1 MIPKRE
7 QLEARGNPMF
17 WPPTERA
24 MLASGVL
31 VAMFLVFLLM
41 TLAGQW
47 IPVLA
52 RELDTTVLSRVRTF
66 SIAMIAFWLGL
77 LWLSWLARR
86 RKPQSRAP
94 GVAVTYL
101 VGPSLLVMA
110 YFNGVHT
117 IATGL
122 ALVAAPALG
131 FVMFESRHV
140 TNAMLLAWLK
150 TILLALMV
158 SQGWVQDAPLYD
170 DPPPNRFLSPTW
182 IAIQV
187 LIGLPVGV
195 AILLLTRNIVEALQT
210 QEAHVREL
218 SRRDSLTGLWNRS
231 YLAELLEREAE
242 LAQRNRWPL
251 ALVVADIDH
260 FKQINDQFG
269 HASGDQALVSV
280 AATLQDSLRRID
292 HIGRYGGEEFLMVL
306 QNCDARAA
314 AAVAERCRAAIA
326 DTPLDL
332 DNGRISPTAS
342 FGVSAARGTSIDT
355 EALFR
360 AADEALYQAKSS
372 GRNRVI
378 IAP

>member
-1 MIPKRE
+1 MLPYRQ

-17 WPPTERA
+17 WPQTERA

-47 IPVLA
+47 LPVLA
-52 RELDTTVLSRVRTF
+52 HELDAQVLVRVQQF
-66 SIAMIAFWLGL
+66 CIAMTAFWLGL
-77 LWLSWLARR
+77 LWLCWQVR
-86 RKPQSRAP
+86 RKNPHSSAP

-101 VGPSLLVMA
+101 VGPSLLVLA

-150 TILLALMV
+150 TIVLALMV

-182 IAIQV
+182 ITIQV
-187 LIGLPVGV
+187 LVGLPVGV
-195 AILLLTRNIVEALQT
+195 AILLLTRNIVEALRAR
-210 QEAHVREL
+210 EAHVREL

-231 YLAELLEREAE
+231 YLAELMQREVE

-251 ALVVADIDH
+251 ALVVVDIDH
-260 FKQINDQFG
+260 FKKINDEFG
-269 HASGDQALVSV
+269 HASGDQALVNV
-280 AATLQDSLRRID
+280 ATTLQENLRRID

-306 QNCDARAA
+306 QNCDTQAA
-314 AAVAERCRAAIA
+314 AAVAERCRGAIA

-332 DNGRISPTAS
+332 ESGRISLSAS
-342 FGVSAARGTSIDT
+342 FGVSAARGTRIDT
-355 EALFR
+355 EALFH
-360 AADEALYQAKSS
+360 AADQALYQAKSS
-372 GRNRVI
+372 GRNRVE
-378 IAP
+378 IAA